1 MKILKIKK
9 RFFMVL
15 NNLSLFAVINYY
27 GSSKYTQDKKKI
39 KKIMKGQFLVD
50 MDPIFLILMIGL

>member
-1 MKILKIKK
+1 
-9 RFFMVL
+9 MVL

-27 GSSKYTQDKKKI
+27 GSSKYTQDI